1 MHTYTLFDTLRD
13 MHAVN
18 CDFLGHYWVQIL
30 GGKILKT
37 KKVLHTCLYTVK
49 NKNIVCDVFPEL
61 EGGGGGGGVGRRGGL
76 PLMCTSWEL

>member
-1 MHTYTLFDTLRD
+1 VCIFKQIEYDL
-13 MHAVN
+13 
-18 CDFLGHYWVQIL
+18 LGTNS

-76 PLMCTSWEL
+76 PLMCTSLEL